1 MYFLCQYVKQNR
13 KSLENIMSFFENK
26 KIVVTGGTGFV
37 GSHYIEAL
45 SKLGSKIRTHTHIRP
60 MQTSVENIEI
70 FNNIDLTKLEDC
82 MELIE
87 GADIVIHVGGSI
99 AHPSTV
105 PTDIH
110 IALQN
115 INALGNILDACNKHN
130 VKKYLDFNSST
141 GYPDRRH
148 PVVEDE
154 YWEGEPYKAY
164 FGYGWKSRYKEKMIE
179 HVSRFSNTEMMIAR
193 GAAIFGP
200 YDNFDTKTCHVVPA
214 LINRVLTGENPFT
227 AWGSPDVVRDFLYI
241 EDAIKATLL
250 VLEKGLPMRP
260 YNVGSGKAITIGEI
274 LDSILKATD
283 LNPEVVWDNS
293 KPTTIPFRMVSTQ
306 RINDELGFTP
316 EFTFDQGIKKTVD
329 WYIKNYLGKKDV

>member
-1 MYFLCQYVKQNR
+1 
-13 KSLENIMSFFENK
+13 MSYFENK
-26 KIVVTGGTGFV
+26 KVVVTGGTGFV

-45 SKLGSKIRTHTHIRP
+45 SALGANIRTHTHIRAL
-60 MQTSVENIEI
+60 QTPLRNFEVFE
-70 FNNIDLTKLEDC
+70 NIDLTNLDDC
-82 MELIE
+82 MQLIE
-87 GADIVIHVGGSI
+87 GADIVIHAGGSI

-110 IALQN
+110 ISLQN

-148 PVVEDE
+148 PVVEEE

-179 HVSRFSNTEMMIAR
+179 HVSRFSKTEMMIAR
-193 GAAIFGP
+193 GTAIFGP
-200 YDNFDTKTCHVVPA
+200 YDNFDTKSCHVVPA

-227 AWGSPDVVRDFLYI
+227 VWGSPDVVRDFLYV

-250 VLEKGLPMRP
+250 VIEKGEPMKP
-260 YNVGSGKAITIGEI
+260 YNVGSGKAINIGEI
-274 LDSILKATD
+274 VDSILKATK
-283 LNPEVVWDNS
+283 LNPTVIWDNS
-293 KPTTIPFRMVSTQ
+293 KPTTIPFRMVSTE
-306 RINDELGFTP
+306 RLNNELGFIP
-316 EFTFDQGIKKTVD
+316 AFTFDQGIEKTVK
-329 WYIKNYLGKKDV
+329 WYKENYLGEANV

>member
-1 MYFLCQYVKQNR
+1 MN
-13 KSLENIMSFFENK
+13 FFENK
-26 KIVVTGGTGFV
+26 KVVITGGSGFV

-45 SKLGSKIRTHTHIRP
+45 SKLGADIRTHTHIRP
-60 MQTSVENIEI
+60 LQTSIERN
-70 FNNIDLTKLEDC
+70 FEVFENIDLTNLDDC
-82 MELIE
+82 MALIE
-87 GADIVIHVGGSI
+87 GADFVIHAGGSI

-110 IALQN
+110 ISLQN

-179 HVSRFSNTEMMIAR
+179 HVSRFSKTEMMIAR
-193 GAAIFGP
+193 GTAIFGP
-200 YDNFDTKTCHVVPA
+200 YDNFDIKTCHVVPA

-227 AWGSPDVVRDFLYI
+227 AWGSPDVVRDFLYV

-250 VLEKGLPMRP
+250 VLEKGVPMRP

-274 LDSILKATD
+274 LDSVLKATCK
-283 LNPEVVWDNS
+283 NPEVVWDNS
-293 KPTTIPFRMVSTQ
+293 KPTTIPFRMVSTE
-306 RINDELGFTP
+306 RLEKELGFVA
-316 EFTFDQGIKKTVD
+316 EFSFDEGIEKTVD
-329 WYIKNYLGKKDV
+329 WYTKNYLEA